1 MVCVCGGWEEIEREW
16 SQICLYGQNL
26 RLVMSTKKSITASLI
41 YLAYLDEYS
50 GLAQIERETILVL
63 IVNINR
69 KTHSSFMHL
78 HWSEHSPKSSHLR
91 ANAWIELLLLYKTGI
106 KYCECSRWECFNRLR
121 SFIIRITHS
130 FQVHHFDTP
139 TQHTLTSHENFQ
151 K

>member
-1 MVCVCGGWEEIEREW
+1 MVCVCGGRDRKGMEPNSSIRTKSASRNEHKEIDHCE
-16 SQICLYGQNL
+16 SHLL
-26 RLVMSTKKSITASLI
+26 S
-41 YLAYLDEYS
+41 LDEYS

-69 KTHSSFMHL
+69 QTHSSFMHL

-139 TQHTLTSHENFQ
+139 TQHTLTSHKNFQ